1 MLQQTVTQQTDG
13 VHPSQ
18 VSPPDPEVP
27 ERPERRRFSAE
38 YKLAILAETDKASPG
53 EIGAILRRE
62 ALYSSLLTT
71 WRRQRREGAL
81 IQFSQKRGRKPDPL
95 DRENARLRR
104 ENEKL
109 RRDLEAARLVID
121 VQKKV
126 SRLLPV
132 NEPGEE
138 S

>member
-1 MLQQTVTQQTDG
+1 MQQTVTGQTVS
-13 VHPSQ
+13 VHPSR

-38 YKLAILAETDKASPG
+38 YKLRILEETDKASTG

-62 ALYSSLLTT
+62 GLYSSLLTT
-71 WRRQRREGAL
+71 WRAQRREGTLVA
-81 IQFSQKRGRKPDPL
+81 FSRKRGPEPNPL
-95 DRENARLRR
+95 AKENARLRR

-126 SRLLPV
+126 SRLLPP
-132 NEPGEE
+132 ETGETN
-138 S
+138 